1 MTADLGRGQAA
12 APDSRPHPDNLCY
25 VIYTSGSTGDPKAVA
40 VSYGSLASVI
50 VALAADYQ
58 ISPDDRVAQLAAIA
72 FDTSVEQIFVALTSG
87 ATLTMPPPGTLAP
100 SALLRGI
107 ERRGVTVVDL
117 TPAYWHQL
125 LPLTRPADERLR
137 SVRLMITGGEV
148 ADPADC
154 QAALRCGA
162 LGPAAERIRAYRGDH
177 HLGHFRREQL
187 AASGTM
193 VRRAGGPPGGPRAA
207 HGPGRAA

>member
-1 MTADLGRGQAA
+1 M
-12 APDSRPHPDNLCY
+12 
-25 VIYTSGSTGDPKAVA
+25 
-40 VSYGSLASVI
+40 I

-58 ISPDDRVAQLAAIA
+58 ISPDDRVAQLAAMA

-87 ATLTMPPPGTLAP
+87 ATLTLPPPGTLAP
-100 SALLRGI
+100 SELLRGI

-125 LPLTRPADERLR
+125 LPLTKPGDKRLR

-154 QAALRCGA
+154 QAALAAAPWARLLNAYGLTETTITSALFDVSGWRQAEPWSAVPVGPSGRPGA
-162 LGPAAERIRAYRGDH
+162 D
-177 HLGHFRREQL
+177 
-187 AASGTM
+187 
-193 VRRAGGPPGGPRAA
+193 
-207 HGPGRAA
+207 HGPGRAP